1 MQLDFVWKE
10 LNDSYPAVLKDASTV
25 RKVLDA
31 VLLWYE
37 RSVDQSEVVQV
48 KRAGYGEWDYK
59 KYAGSGSVLSSGG
72 MRNADC
78 QFLVRVTA
86 EDLRIRKGN
95 GTDTAWT

>member
-10 LNDSYPAVLKDASTV
+10 LNDSYPAVLKEAFTV

-37 RSVDQSEVVQV
+37 RSADQSEVVQV
-48 KRAGYGEWDYK
+48 KRAGYGEGDYK
-59 KYAGSGSVLSSGG
+59 KYAGSSSVLSFGG

-78 QFLVRVTA
+78 PFLVRVMT
-86 EDLRIRKGN
+86 EDLRIRKSN
-95 GTDTAWT
+95 STDTAWT